1 MEDGPTPCIMDPV
14 KTNMK
19 NAAGV
24 CKQRGQ
30 SAACRAAAMK
40 TSALCFSGTRIRS
53 LMRLSLTV

>member
-1 MEDGPTPCIMDPV
+1 MEDGPTPCILDPV
-14 KTNMK
+14 KISTE
-19 NAAGV
+19 NAAGM
-24 CKQRGQ
+24 CKPRGQ